1 MSKFLLILAD
11 ITFVCV
17 IVVLG
22 LERCMHIGNIV
33 LTKYYIVSIYNIP
46 TNTVTFEIRQTIFTI
61 VDESSALLC
70 LHSNKYIELKIR
82 YTDII

>member
-1 MSKFLLILAD
+1 MFIYKTHPLPIPRYTQLCIMSKFLLILAD

-46 TNTVTFEIRQTIFTI
+46 TNTVTFDIRQ
-61 VDESSALLC
+61 C
-70 LHSNKYIELKIR
+70 LQS
-82 YTDII
+82 